1 MKNKLT
7 FLFDGGCPLCL
18 RETNFLKKRDIL
30 NQIAF
35 IDINSKDYDQ
45 NLFKNISYSEAMSNL
60 HGIME
65 NGEIIRGLDV
75 LSYSYEL
82 IGLGWVYYPLKIE
95 FLAPVLRLFYKF
107 WAKYRLKITGR
118 SNIEKLCTSECKQ

>member
-1 MKNKLT
+1 MQNKLI

-18 RETNFLKKRDIL
+18 RETNFLKRKDGL
-30 NQIAF
+30 NKIDF
-35 IDINSKDYDQ
+35 VDINNINYNPS
-45 NLFKNISYSEAMSNL
+45 LFKDISYEEAMSNL
-60 HGIME
+60 HGILE
-65 NGEIIRGLDV
+65 NGNIIKGLDV
-75 LSYSYEL
+75 LAYSYEL

-95 FLAPVLRLFYKF
+95 FFAPVLRLFYKF

>member
-1 MKNKLT
+1 MQNKLI
-7 FLFDGGCPLCL
+7 FLFDGGCPLCV
-18 RETNFLKKRDIL
+18 RETNFLKSKDEL
-30 NQIAF
+30 NKIDF
-35 IDINSKDYDQ
+35 VDINNVDY
-45 NLFKNISYSEAMSNL
+45 NPILFKDISYAEAMSNL
-60 HGIME
+60 HGILE
-65 NGEIIRGLDV
+65 NGNIIKGLDV
-75 LSYSYEL
+75 LAYSYEL